1 MPKGSAALSVL
12 ESIMIRISQAFIDSL
27 LESDWQLHD
36 PTTEGMGISDEPAI
50 LTAWSKADGVVAG
63 VEIAARLFEAVGL
76 KPERLARDG
85 DVVAKGM
92 PILRVAGR
100 AEALHVVYKEAQCV
114 MEYASGIARRTRQ
127 MCEAAQAVNPKVQ
140 VAGTRK
146 HFPGAKT
153 ISLCGFLAGGG
164 IVHRAGLSDSI
175 LVFDQ
180 HRDLT
185 SDPEAAVKRLIQ
197 AEPERKIAVEVDSP
211 EDGLKWAKMGV
222 HIIQCERF
230 TPEVMKAF
238 SEQLHEVAPGTIIN
252 AAGGVNAENAAVYAE
267 AGVDVLVTSWPYFGK
282 PADIKMQFTR
292 G

>member
-1 MPKGSAALSVL
+1 
-12 ESIMIRISQAFIDSL
+12 MIRTSQAFIDSL

-36 PTTEGMGISDEPAI
+36 PTTEGMGIGDEPAL
-50 LTAWSKADGVVAG
+50 LTAWPKADGVVAG

-85 DVVAKGM
+85 DIVTMGT

-100 AEALHVVYKEAQCV
+100 AEALHAVYKEAQCV

-127 MCEAAQAVNPKVQ
+127 MCDAAQAVNPKVQ

-146 HFPGAKT
+146 HFPGAKV
-153 ISLCGFLAGGG
+153 ISLCGLMAGGG

-185 SDPEAAVKRLIQ
+185 DDPEAAVQRLIQ
-197 AEPERKIAVEVDSP
+197 MEPERKIAVEVDSP
-211 EDGLKWAKMGV
+211 EDGLKWAQMGV

-238 SEQLHEVAPGTIIN
+238 AFKLREMAPGTIIN
-252 AAGGVNAENAAVYAE
+252 AAGGVNVDNAAVYAQ